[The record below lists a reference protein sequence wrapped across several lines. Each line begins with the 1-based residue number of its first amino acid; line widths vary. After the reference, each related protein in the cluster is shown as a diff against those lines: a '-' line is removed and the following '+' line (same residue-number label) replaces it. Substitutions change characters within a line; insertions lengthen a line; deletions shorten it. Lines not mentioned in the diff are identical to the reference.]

1 MAFFSSRDD
10 KGWGGGGGGAWTVI
24 PLSLFGRI
32 YLESMESN
40 FHTFQ
45 VGRFGSYLTFRA
57 SL

>member
-10 KGWGGGGGGAWTVI
+10 KGWGGGGAWTVI